1 MTQTTEPPLAD
12 VALDR
17 RSFFIAGEWC
27 EPADAAASHVIV
39 EPATEEPLGRATLAS
54 PADVDRAVAAARR
67 AQDTGPWA
75 RADGAERAAVLRA
88 FAAALTARAD
98 ETSTLV
104 TRENGMPIGLSRAVN
119 GFVPAFLLGMYADLV
134 DGRDFEERRPTGD
147 RSATIVRR
155 EPVGVVAA
163 VAPWNFPQALAMLKV
178 APALA
183 AGCSVVLK
191 PSPETALDGYV
202 LAEAACD
209 AGLPEGVLNVVPA
222 DRDAGA
228 HLVGHPGVDKV
239 AFTGST
245 SAGEQIG
252 ATCGRLIR
260 RMTLEL
266 GGKSASIVLPDVDLD
281 VFYQGLG
288 NSSFQNS
295 GQACISQ
302 TRILAPRS
310 RYDEVVDAVVRYAR
324 EQVVGNPLDE
334 SVTCGPMATREH
346 LERVLGHVERARAS
360 GARLVTGGGRS
371 TAVARGWFVEP
382 TVFADVDN
390 ASPLAQEEVFGP
402 VLAVIPYGD
411 EDEAV
416 ALAND
421 SRYGLAGSVWTS
433 DIDRGLDIARRVR
446 TGTIGVNTYNLDLGA
461 PFGGMKASGIGRE
474 AGPEGLEAYFE
485 IKSIYTVS

>member
-1 MTQTTEPPLAD
+1 MTQTTEPRAD
-12 VALDR
+12 VVLDR
-17 RSFFIAGEWC
+17 PSFFIADEWC
-27 EPADAAASHVIV
+27 APAGPAARHEIV
-39 EPATEEPLGRATLAS
+39 EPATEQPLGVAALAS
-54 PADVDRAVAAARR
+54 SADVDRAVAAARR

-75 RADGAERAAVLRA
+75 RATGTERAAVLRA
-88 FAAALTARAD
+88 FAAALTARA
-98 ETSTLV
+98 ESTSTLV

-119 GFVPAFLLGMYADLV
+119 GFVPAHLLGMYADLV
-134 DGRDFEERRPTGD
+134 DGVEIEERRPSGD

-163 VAPWNFPQALAMLKV
+163 IAPWNFPQALAMLKL

-202 LAEAACD
+202 LAEAARE
-209 AGLPEGVLNVVPA
+209 AGLPAGVLNVVPA
-222 DRDAGA
+222 DREAGA
-228 HLVGHPGVDKV
+228 HLVGHPAVDKV

-245 SAGEQIG
+245 AAGEQIG

-266 GGKSASIVLPDVDLD
+266 GGKSASIVLPDADLD

-324 EQVVGNPLDE
+324 EQVVGDPLDE

-346 LERVLGHVERARAS
+346 LQRVLGHIELARGS
-360 GARLVTGGGRS
+360 GARLVTGGGRP
-371 TAVARGWFVEP
+371 VGVDRGWFVEP

-402 VLAVIPYGD
+402 VLAVIPYDG
-411 EDEAV
+411 EEHAV

-433 DIDRGLDIARRVR
+433 DPDHGLDVARRVR

-474 AGPEGLEAYFE
+474 AGREGLEAYVE
-485 IKSIYTVS
+485 LKSIYTVG